1 MHITRIRIA
10 QSIVVGL
17 LVAFAASPTTQA
29 AAQTTNDP
37 YPAQIRTTAR
47 VIQVGAREFARIPDV
62 GGQPARM
69 MLLVDEPGSRRL
81 FVSDMRGPLWSVSY
95 DGSAVTEYVDI
106 NAQAWGVG
114 VQSQGNERGFQ
125 SFAFHPQFTQAGA
138 PGFGKFY
145 TWTDVTDV
153 TTQADF
159 APLGTQ
165 NTHHTVLLEWTAR
178 TPGASTY
185 DGGPPRELLRVR
197 QPFSNHNGGH
207 IGFNP
212 LARPGDS
219 DFGIL
224 YVGNADGGSGG
235 DPMNMAQNLASAFGK
250 ILRINPLGN
259 NSGNGKY
266 GIPADNPFMT
276 GGAPGALGEIYAL
289 GVRNPQRFTWDPAN
303 GRMYV
308 ADIGQNV
315 VEELSPVSR
324 GANLGW
330 NVWEGSFRYMGRGGV
345 DTSNAR
351 GDASI
356 TFPTSE
362 FDHRDSLLAGGRA
375 AATGVIVYRASAI
388 PQLANL
394 ILFGDIVSGE
404 VFAVSADSPQAGGQ
418 APIRRVLFNSGGQ
431 QRTLLQLIREK
442 NAEQGRQ
449 PASRADLRFGT
460 GPGGQ
465 VFLLNKR
472 DGVVRV
478 LFGG

>member
-1 MHITRIRIA
+1 
-10 QSIVVGL
+10 
-17 LVAFAASPTTQA
+17 
-29 AAQTTNDP
+29 
-37 YPAQIRTTAR
+37 
-47 VIQVGAREFARIPDV
+47 
-62 GGQPARM
+62 M

-114 VQSQGNERGFQ
+114 VQSQGSERGFQ

-138 PGFGKFY
+138 PGFGRFY

-207 IGFNP
+207 IAFNP
-212 LARPGDS
+212 LARAGDS

-356 TFPTSE
+356 TFPTAE

-375 AATGVIVYRASAI
+375 AATGVIVYRAPAI

-449 PASRADLRFGT
+449 PATRADLRFGA